1 MPRVTLLDVSRR
13 AGVSRATASLVVRES
28 SRVAPATA
36 EKVRA
41 AMAELGY
48 VYDRAAANLRQSRSM
63 TLGLVMTD
71 LSNPFFAE
79 LTMAFEHDVHEQG
92 YTLFIGYTRDD
103 LDRQART
110 LSAMVERRVDG
121 ICLLPSLGT
130 TESSLA
136 PLDAQQVPCV
146 LFTRHLGGGRPYVG
160 ADNVAAGRMLG
171 EHLRSIGVRH
181 AAFIGGQDT
190 SSRRERIEGLLAG
203 AGQEMRIDLP
213 PIYAPSSTVGGAEAV
228 GQLLDTGVLPD
239 AVVAYNDVIA
249 MGVNVAL
256 WERGLEPGRS
266 IALAGFDDI
275 RIAAGQVPGLTT
287 VATCSE
293 EVGRT
298 CAELL
303 LDHISSEPS
312 VPRTVLEEP
321 ELRIRASTGLWRPRT
336 ETL

>member
-1 MPRVTLLDVSRR
+1 MPRVTLLDVSRH
-13 AGVSRATASLVVRES
+13 AGVSRATASLVVRGS
-28 SRVAPATA
+28 PRVAPTTA
-36 EKVRA
+36 ARVREA
-41 AMAELGY
+41 IVELGY

-121 ICLLPSLGT
+121 VCLLPALGT
-130 TESSLA
+130 TEASLA
-136 PLDAQQVPCV
+136 PLDSQHVPTV

-160 ADNVAAGRMLG
+160 ADNVSAGRMLG
-171 EHLRSIGVRH
+171 EHLRSLGVRH
-181 AAFIGGQDT
+181 LAFVGGQET
-190 SSRRERIEGLLAG
+190 SSRRERVEGLLAG
-203 AGQEMRIDLP
+203 AGDDVRIDLP
-213 PIYAPSSTVGGAEAV
+213 PIYSPSSTVGGAQAV
-228 GQLLDTGVLPD
+228 SQLLDAGILPD

-287 VATCSE
+287 VATRSE
-293 EVGRT
+293 EVGRS

-303 LDHISSEPS
+303 LGYLGGEPPA
-312 VPRTVLEEP
+312 PRTVLEEP
-321 ELRIRASTGLWRPRT
+321 ELRIRASTGLWRPRM
-336 ETL
+336 ETS